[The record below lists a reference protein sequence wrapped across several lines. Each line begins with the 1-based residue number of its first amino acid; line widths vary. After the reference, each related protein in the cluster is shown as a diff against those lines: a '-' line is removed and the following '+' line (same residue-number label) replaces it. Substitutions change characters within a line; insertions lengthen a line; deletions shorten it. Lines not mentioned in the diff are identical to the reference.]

1 VTRPFRYGPGNT
13 SVLDMTGKTLRRWRV
28 LAPAMSLGR
37 GARWLC
43 ECLDCGTQHVARG
56 SELRG
61 NGVACPGCKARK
73 GEVRA

>member
-1 VTRPFRYGPGNT
+1 LSRPIRFGKGNT
-13 SVLDMTGKTLRRWRV
+13 ASLDMTGQTLRRWRV
-28 LAPAMSLGR
+28 LSPAMSLGR

-43 ECLDCGTQHVARG
+43 VCLDCGTQHTARG

-73 GEVRA
+73 SEARA